1 VPLVGQVPSAAL
13 VLVQSP
19 PIIARF
25 TASNRR
31 NVAQFKKFPSHSV
44 SGQAVAN
51 AVLPVPLSNRVSVVL

>member
-1 VPLVGQVPSAAL
+1 MLA
-13 VLVQSP
+13 QSP

-44 SGQAVAN
+44 SEQAVAN